1 MKSPVFTG
9 AEAKRFRFLL
19 VCVAA
24 SGAILLLTARYVDKK
39 PKPAPF
45 RFPSKELAAIDRD
58 LQARFAIVPDKDFG
72 IERTYGNQHYLYD
85 PHTPAEIASVNAL
98 KKQKTQAAFYL
109 MSRALWLRHWD
120 GWGYKPIQGP
130 VVLTGKITLPLPR
143 KINFYDRATDNRAK
157 EIIDQDD
164 SISAQTPRSNQDKP
178 IKEGLP
184 THNPDGKTVPSPT
197 PPKNTPTFNQLQ
209 AIGNR
214 VFEMAEAAPKTA
226 NIGVSETVN
235 PHWKVVAVPIRASNK
250 ACLPCH
256 TYEPYVQNPNAPQM
270 PNGNGQSLSE
280 RRIQAQLGDAL
291 GVAFYLYNS
300 PSKPVE
306 MPRNSAK

>member
-19 VCVAA
+19 VCAFA
-24 SGAILLLTARYVDKK
+24 SIAILVLAARYADKK
-39 PKPAPF
+39 PKPTPF
-45 RFPSKELAAIDRD
+45 QFPSQELAAIDRD

-72 IERTYGNQHYLYD
+72 IERTYGNQHYLYN
-85 PHTPAEIASVNAL
+85 PQTPVEMASVDAL

-109 MSRALWLRHWD
+109 MSRALWLRQWD

-143 KINFYDRATDNRAK
+143 KINFDMAK
-157 EIIDQDD
+157 SPVGQEVLDQDH
-164 SISAQTPRSNQDKP
+164 SHSAQSDSSV
-178 IKEGLP
+178 GLP

-226 NIGVSETVN
+226 NVGLAQTVN
-235 PHWKVVAVPIRASNK
+235 STWKVVAVPIRASSK
-250 ACLPCH
+250 KCLPCH
-256 TYEPYVQNPNAPQM
+256 VYEPYVQNPKAPQIS
-270 PNGNGQSLSE
+270 NAKSLSE
-280 RRIQAQLGDAL
+280 RRIKAELGDAL

-306 MPRNSAK
+306 MPRNSAKK